1 MSTQSL
7 PQQNRNID
15 DGSIAISGD
24 EDLSQ
29 ALHVLKQRGYTV
41 ILIPPGVDGLTAL
54 KNAGGFLFE
63 CPGDVNGLKR
73 QLVSLLESSGG
84 QLPLERLRDTYHQ
97 TFKRPLIVKD
107 YYHMTLMNLLG
118 DMCDEIE
125 ITGEGW
131 NKSSLG
137 VSDLDELLVKTGD
150 MVVLVEDRESKEKYV
165 MCARLLQLRREV
177 LKIRLKRLLSRY
189 FGMILFSCFEE
200 LYESLY
206 KYKLDYVMY
215 GLNDLEELCEVLSDL
230 LVVEVNPG
238 GKAKLIKAVQ

>member
-29 ALHVLKQRGYTV
+29 ALHVLKQH
-41 ILIPPGVDGLTAL
+41 GLTAL

-63 CPGDVNGLKR
+63 CPGSCKQNDSTWVQPADVNGLKR

-84 QLPLERLRDTYHQ
+84 QLPLERLPDTYHQ
-97 TFKRPLIVKD
+97 TFKRPL
-107 YYHMTLMNLLG
+107 TLMNLLA
-118 DMCDEIE
+118 DMCNEIE
-125 ITGEGW
+125 ITGERLEQI
-131 NKSSLG
+131 S

-177 LKIRLKRLLSRY
+177 LKIRLKSLLSRY

-215 GLNDLEELCEVLSDL
+215 GLIDLEELCEVLSDI

>member
-63 CPGDVNGLKR
+63 CPGSCKQNDSIWVQPGDVNGLKR
-73 QLVSLLESSGG
+73 QLVSLLESSVG
-84 QLPLERLRDTYHQ
+84 QLPLERLRDTYRK

-107 YYHMTLMNLLG
+107 YNHLTLMNLLA
-118 DMCDEIE
+118 DMSDEIE
-125 ITGEGW
+125 I
-131 NKSSLG
+131 NY
-137 VSDLDELLVKTGD
+137 
-150 MVVLVEDRESKEKYV
+150 RERPE
-165 MCARLLQLRREV
+165 
-177 LKIRLKRLLSRY
+177 
-189 FGMILFSCFEE
+189 
-200 LYESLY
+200 
-206 KYKLDYVMY
+206 
-215 GLNDLEELCEVLSDL
+215 
-230 LVVEVNPG
+230 
-238 GKAKLIKAVQ
+238 